1 MKKLASF
8 DLQIWPNLES
18 ALKHLRFVD
27 RPRVLWIDAVCINQP
42 DQQEKTREIWRMGNI
57 YRAARRVVVFL
68 GPETSDSAMA
78 VKALSHLGHQVVM
91 DWANW
96 QLRKAPGRKTDW
108 SKSSFI
114 LPYEGS
120 KWRAINSMLNLEWFQ
135 RLWIWQ
141 EIHLARQAILVWGN
155 SSMSWWHFRDAI
167 ACLQGNT
174 KLELPNALSTPHF
187 FETLRR
193 IDELVTRPNTQ
204 SVLTLLQRSR
214 TSLCEIPKD
223 RIYAMM
229 NIPSPTFHPNTTRIR
244 PDYSKSGLET
254 YRQFALERIRFHSLD
269 LLEYAYFPL
278 ISLEIRTGLHGSQ
291 IGPIHLCIKGR
302 SVVTPGVGSSRDF
315 IILQMMIHLRF
326 QPFIAEQ

>member
-1 MKKLASF
+1 MNPYIYQPLPSNGRQIRLVVLLPDPPKARIRLQITIVPFSSSNPPPYEALSYAWGRKANPVTIIVEPPSFRLPRRHRGSSAYLRSKYAIAATDTSKMKKLASF

-135 RLWIWQ
+135 RL
-141 EIHLARQAILVWGN
+141 
-155 SSMSWWHFRDAI
+155 
-167 ACLQGNT
+167 
-174 KLELPNALSTPHF
+174 
-187 FETLRR
+187 
-193 IDELVTRPNTQ
+193 
-204 SVLTLLQRSR
+204 
-214 TSLCEIPKD
+214 
-223 RIYAMM
+223 
-229 NIPSPTFHPNTTRIR
+229 
-244 PDYSKSGLET
+244 
-254 YRQFALERIRFHSLD
+254 
-269 LLEYAYFPL
+269 
-278 ISLEIRTGLHGSQ
+278 
-291 IGPIHLCIKGR
+291 
-302 SVVTPGVGSSRDF
+302 
-315 IILQMMIHLRF
+315 
-326 QPFIAEQ
+326 